1 MKFFSVIFTAALAT
15 AVLAAPVE
23 VAERQV
29 EAQGFT
35 SGNRAKGWKR
45 DEVEERQV
53 EAQGFTSGSR
63 FFYMTSYIRHS
74 R

>member
-29 EAQGFT
+29 EAQGFAT
-35 SGNRAKGWKR
+35 
-45 DEVEERQV
+45 
-53 EAQGFTSGSR
+53 GSESLR
-63 FFYMTSYIRHS
+63 RYQSVPIPMHGR
-74 R
+74 

>member
-29 EAQGFT
+29 EAQYLG
-35 SGNRAKGWKR
+35 SGNKMKGWKR
-45 DEVEERQV
+45 DEV
-53 EAQGFTSGSR
+53 
-63 FFYMTSYIRHS
+63 
-74 R
+74 

>member
-29 EAQGFT
+29 EAQGL
-35 SGNRAKGWKR
+35 GN
-45 DEVEERQV
+45 
-53 EAQGFTSGSR
+53 GSEL
-63 FFYMTSYIRHS
+63 FLAVASEGLS
-74 R
+74 

>member
-29 EAQGFT
+29 EAQGF
-35 SGNRAKGWKR
+35 S
-45 DEVEERQV
+45 
-53 EAQGFTSGSR
+53 SGSEPLSSR
-63 FFYMTSYIRHS
+63 IRLVS
-74 R
+74 TDTV

>member
-29 EAQGFT
+29 EAQGL
-35 SGNRAKGWKR
+35 G
-45 DEVEERQV
+45 
-53 EAQGFTSGSR
+53 SGSKFSFDIIIGR
-63 FFYMTSYIRHS
+63 TH
-74 R
+74 

>member
-15 AVLAAPVE
+15 AVLAAPVD

-29 EAQGFT
+29 EAQFGSKNT
-35 SGNRAKGWKR
+35 SKGWKR

-53 EAQGFTSGSR
+53 EAQFGSKNTSKGW
-63 FFYMTSYIRHS
+63 
-74 R
+74 